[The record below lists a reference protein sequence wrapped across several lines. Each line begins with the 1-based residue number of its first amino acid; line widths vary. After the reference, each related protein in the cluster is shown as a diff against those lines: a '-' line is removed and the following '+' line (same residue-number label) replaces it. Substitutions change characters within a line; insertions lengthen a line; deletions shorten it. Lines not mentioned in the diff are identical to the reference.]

1 MYSEVA
7 QADQTWNSFLDRFPE
22 LGSLHP
28 QVRQI
33 GAKLAERA
41 EELDRFTEAGAITRI
56 HGDAKGWNFFFAK
69 ESSQKKVDQPFLL
82 IDLQWTGRG
91 HPLQDV
97 AYALTTSLSEEA
109 LDQMDGLVDHYV
121 CRLHTRLQERQIS
134 LDVGSLRDQ
143 YDMVWLDYARVIV
156 TGLWKRLNPDSLEKN
171 KVKVGPSMIN
181 RSMKHVV
188 FITQRLCRLLL

>member
-1 MYSEVA
+1 MA
-7 QADQTWNSFLDRFPE
+7 LADQTWNSFLDRFPE

-41 EELDRFTEAGAITRI
+41 EDLDRFTEAGANTRI

-69 ESSQKKVDQPFLL
+69 ESSGKKADQPFLL

-109 LDQMDGLVDHYV
+109 LDQMDVLVDHYV
-121 CRLHTRLQERQIS
+121 SRLHTRLQERQIS
-134 LDVGSLRDQ
+134 LDVGSLRAE
-143 YDMVWLDYARVIV
+143 YDTVWLDYARVIV
-156 TGLWKRLNPDSLEKN
+156 TGLWKRVTPESLEKN

>member
-1 MYSEVA
+1 M
-7 QADQTWNSFLDRFPE
+7 DRFPE
-22 LGSLHP
+22 LCSLHP

-33 GAKLAERA
+33 GAKMAERA
-41 EELDRFTEAGAITRI
+41 EELDRLTEAGASTRI

-69 ESSQKKVDQPFLL
+69 ESSVKRSGQPFLL

-109 LDQMDGLVDHYV
+109 LDRMDSLVEHYV
-121 CRLHTRLQERQIS
+121 SRLHTRLQERHIS
-134 LDVGSLRDQ
+134 LDQGSLRAQ
-143 YDMVWLDYARVIV
+143 YDTVWLDYARVIV
-156 TGLWKRLNPDSLEKN
+156 TGLWKRLDPDSLERN
-171 KVKVGPSMIN
+171 KGKVGPSMIN

>member
-1 MYSEVA
+1 MYNPEVDA
-7 QADQTWNSFLDRFPE
+7 ADQTWNSFLDRFPE

-41 EELDRFTEAGAITRI
+41 EELDRLTEAGANTRI
-56 HGDAKGWNFFFAK
+56 HGDAKGWNFFFARD
-69 ESSQKKVDQPFLL
+69 SSDSGQPFLL
-82 IDLQWTGRG
+82 IDLQWSGRG

-109 LDQMDGLVDHYV
+109 LERMDWLVEHY
-121 CRLHTRLQERQIS
+121 LGSLQARLQERQIS
-134 LDVGSLRDQ
+134 VDVASLRAE
-143 YDMVWLDYARVIV
+143 YDTVWLDYARVIV
-156 TGLWKRLNPDSLEKN
+156 TGLWKRLSPDSLERN
-171 KVKVGPSMIN
+171 KMKVGPSMIN

-188 FITQRLCRLLL
+188 FITKRLCRLLL